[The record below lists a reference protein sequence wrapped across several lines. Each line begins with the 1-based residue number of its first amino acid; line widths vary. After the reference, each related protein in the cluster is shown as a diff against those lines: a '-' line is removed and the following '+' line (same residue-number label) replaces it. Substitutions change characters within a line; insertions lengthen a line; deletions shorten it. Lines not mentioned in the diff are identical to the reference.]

1 MIESSVHPLDDRR
14 PGFYEFFAGGGM
26 VRAGL
31 GEGWRCLFAND
42 IDAGKAQAYR
52 ANWGAGDFHP
62 GDIGAVTAADLPG
75 AAGLMWGSFPCQD
88 LSLAG
93 VGAGLG
99 GRRSG
104 TFHAFWDVARG
115 LAAEGR
121 APAIVAVE
129 NVCGALTSRGGRDFE
144 IVCQTYVDAG
154 YRWGALVI
162 NADRFLP
169 QSRPRLF
176 VIGVRGDL
184 PAPPGLIAPGPLE
197 PFHPAALRRAVD
209 RLPEALRARMVWW
222 RLPEPGARPTALAAL
237 IEDNPADAPW
247 SPPERTA
254 GLLALMSPVNLAK
267 VEQARRDGGRR
278 VGALYR
284 RTRQEADGRKVQRAE
299 VRFDIAGCLRTPAGG
314 SSRQTV
320 LVVDRGVVRSR
331 LISARETARLMGLAD
346 SYSLPASSSAAWRL
360 TGDGVAVPV
369 VRHLAEWLFEPIL
382 KAAAGARRAA

>member
-52 ANWGAGDFHP
+52 ANWGDGDFHP
-62 GDIGAVTAADLPG
+62 GDIGAVSAGDLPG
-75 AAGLMWGSFPCQD
+75 AAELMWGSFPCQD

-184 PAPPGLIAPGPLE
+184 PAPAGLIAPGPLE
-197 PFHPAALRRAVD
+197 PFHPVALRRAVD
-209 RLPEALRARMVWW
+209 RLPETLRARMVWW
-222 RLPEPGARPTALAAL
+222 RLPEPDRRPAALATL
-237 IEDNPADAPW
+237 IEDDPADAPW
-247 SPPERTA
+247 SLPEQTA
-254 GLLALMSPVNLAK
+254 GLLSLMSPVNLAK

-320 LVVDRGVVRSR
+320 LVVERGVVRSR
-331 LISARETARLMGLAD
+331 LMSARETARLMGLAD

-382 KAAAGARRAA
+382 EAAAGARRAA